1 MRLKNKVA
9 LITGGGSGIGE
20 ATARLFAAEGAK
32 VVVSDLSRD
41 NVAAVAAAIRADGG
55 EATGHTGDV
64 TSSEDADAMV
74 RVAVETYGSL
84 DVLINSAGVGATGIT
99 PHEKEWNRVMDVNLT
114 GTYLVSWAATP
125 AMADSG
131 GGSIVHLASIMSVVS
146 IPTGIPQF
154 TGREMAFSPY
164 NPSKGGVLQLTR
176 NMAVHLAAEN
186 IRVNCICPGWIETPL
201 VDEALLDADLKA
213 ALVGKHPIGRLGK
226 PGEVAAAALFLASD
240 ESSFVTGSPLMVDGG
255 YTAQ

>member
-1 MRLKNKVA
+1 MRLKGKVA

-20 ATARLFAAEGAK
+20 ATARLFASEGAK
-32 VVVSDLSRD
+32 VVVSDLSSE
-41 NVAAVAAAIRADGG
+41 NVAVVVSTIRADGG

-64 TSSEDADAMV
+64 TRSEGADAMV
-74 RVAVETYGSL
+74 RVAVETYGGLS
-84 DVLINSAGVGATGIT
+84 VLVNSAGVGATGAT
-99 PHEKEWNRVMDVNLT
+99 PHVKEWNRVMDVNLT
-114 GTYLVSWAATP
+114 GTYLVSWAATG
-125 AMADSG
+125 AMANSG
-131 GGSIVHLASIMSVVS
+131 GGSIVHLASIMSLVS

-164 NPSKGGVLQLTR
+164 NASKGGVLQLTR
-176 NMAVHLAAEN
+176 NMAVHLANEN

-201 VDEALLDADLKA
+201 VSEALLDTGLKE
-213 ALVGKHPIGRLGK
+213 ALVAKHPIGRLGK
-226 PGEVAAAALFLASD
+226 PREVAAAALFLASD

>member
-1 MRLKNKVA
+1 MRLRKKVA

-20 ATARLFAAEGAK
+20 ATAHLFASEGAK
-32 VVVSDLSRD
+32 VVVSDVSGD
-41 NVAAVAAAIRADGG
+41 NVAVVVNAIRANGG
-55 EATGHTGDV
+55 EATGHIGDV
-64 TSSEDADAMV
+64 TNSEHADAMV

-84 DVLINSAGVGATGIT
+84 DVLINSAGVGASSGTQ
-99 PHEKEWNRVMDVNLT
+99 HREEWDRVMDVNLT
-114 GTYLVSWAATP
+114 GTYLASWAATP

-176 NMAVHLAAEN
+176 NMAVHLAGEN

-201 VDEALLDADLKA
+201 VDESLLDTGLKT